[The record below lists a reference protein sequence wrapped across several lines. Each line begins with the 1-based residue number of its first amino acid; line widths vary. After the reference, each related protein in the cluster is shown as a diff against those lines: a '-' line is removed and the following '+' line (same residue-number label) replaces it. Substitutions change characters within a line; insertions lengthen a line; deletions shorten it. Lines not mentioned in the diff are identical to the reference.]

1 MSTPNK
7 LTTHL
12 LSLDPQAFTQ
22 ATQTPFLSHAGAGTL
37 SKEVLQRWLAQDRLY
52 AQAYIRFAAL
62 LLANVRLSGRVDG
75 SSFEER

>member
-1 MSTPNK
+1 MFTPNK

-22 ATQTPFLSHAGAGTL
+22 ATQSPFLSHAGAGTL
-37 SKEVLQRWLAQDRLY
+37 SKDVLQKWLAQDRLY